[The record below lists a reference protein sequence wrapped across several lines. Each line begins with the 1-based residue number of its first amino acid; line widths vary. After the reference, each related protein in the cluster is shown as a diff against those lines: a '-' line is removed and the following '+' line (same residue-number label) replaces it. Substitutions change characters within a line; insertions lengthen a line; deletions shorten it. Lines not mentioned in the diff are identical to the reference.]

1 MPKEGGAP
9 AGRTRL
15 TREESRARTRALL
28 IEAAGKVF
36 AERGF
41 TAASVEE
48 IAGLAGFSRGAF
60 YSNFAS
66 KDDLFLAV
74 LDAYIDAEVA
84 SVTRTLETNPTPE
97 AFWEFLRARA
107 VRRAREGREW
117 SLLWAEFWLHVMR
130 HPELAPKLAARQAA
144 ARAGI
149 AGMIE
154 RQCSAYGITLPMP
167 AEHLAAVMLAVDDGL
182 RLQENL
188 DPDAIPPDLRARMLV
203 VLFQGLAAASR
214 KP

>member
-74 LDAYIDAEVA
+74 LDAYIDAEVE

-107 VRRAREGREW
+107 VRR
-117 SLLWAEFWLHVMR
+117 
-130 HPELAPKLAARQAA
+130 
-144 ARAGI
+144 
-149 AGMIE
+149 
-154 RQCSAYGITLPMP
+154 
-167 AEHLAAVMLAVDDGL
+167 
-182 RLQENL
+182 
-188 DPDAIPPDLRARMLV
+188 
-203 VLFQGLAAASR
+203 
-214 KP
+214 